1 MRRVISVE
9 TVIGAPG
16 MPDNGGVAVD
26 GVDRH
31 MLSYEA

>member
-1 MRRVISVE
+1 MHRVISEE

-16 MPDNGGVAVD
+16 LPDNGGVAVD
-26 GVDRH
+26 NVDRH